1 MESSVAP
8 GANKTTARR
17 PLGRLSN
24 PRKPYYQANSINS
37 NHSQRAQTM
46 GHLKG
51 KIKLTSFNGFTLTE
65 IVISVAIIGTLSAI
79 AVPNYFSQLQSAKQR
94 SCTVFMTKT
103 LSTVTGAS
111 AEAALRGWDD
121 LHEYSA
127 VMTING
133 PAKGA
138 NFSTNLAIS
147 EDYKFSLKDSN
158 PLYEAE
164 CIPTNSSLANYNILG
179 CLNIE
184 SGAFQVKQGDG
195 TTPAGTT
202 PATTPTCI

>member
-1 MESSVAP
+1 M
-8 GANKTTARR
+8 TDYQRR
-17 PLGRLSN
+17 FEALN
-24 PRKPYYQANSINS
+24 TK
-37 NHSQRAQTM
+37 
-46 GHLKG
+46 
-51 KIKLTSFNGFTLTE
+51 GFTLTE
-65 IVISVAIIGTLSAI
+65 LLISVAILGTLSTI
-79 AVPNYFSQLQSAKQR
+79 AVPNFFSQLQSAKQR

-103 LSTVTGAS
+103 LSTVTGAREE
-111 AEAALRGWDD
+111 AEPKGWDD

-127 VMTING
+127 VMTTNG
-133 PAKGA
+133 PAEGA
-138 NFSTNLAIS
+138 DFLTDLTIN

-164 CIPTNSSLANYNILG
+164 CIPTNSSLANHNILG
-179 CLNIE
+179 CVNIE